1 MNSQRLSRI
10 QRHPTAEDL
19 EDGNRVQIGQDVW
32 RVLGS
37 LLLHSGCW
45 MFRLE
50 PVLVAQGASGP
61 ARLLVPAAPAAEG
74 AVPLWKL
81 VFAGE
86 AYDLPADLFTVRSEK
101 MTEVTL
107 NR

>member
-1 MNSQRLSRI
+1 MNAQRLSRI

-19 EDGNRVQIGQDVW
+19 EDGDRIQVGSDVW
-32 RVLGS
+32 RILGS

-45 MFRLE
+45 LFRLE
-50 PVLVAQGASGP
+50 PVRVAAPKGGP
-61 ARLLVPAAPAAEG
+61 ARLLVPAAPPAER
-74 AVPLWKL
+74 AVPLWTLILDGKPY
-81 VFAGE
+81 E
-86 AYDLPADLFTVRSEK
+86 LPADLFTVRPE

>member
-1 MNSQRLSRI
+1 MSSQRLSRI
-10 QRHPTAEDL
+10 PSHPTAEEL
-19 EDGNRVQIGQDVW
+19 EDGDRIQVGQDVW
-32 RVLGS
+32 RILGS

-50 PVLVAQGASGP
+50 PVRVADPKGGP
-61 ARLLVPAAPAAEG
+61 ARLLVPAVPPAER
-74 AVPLWKL
+74 AVPFWTL
-81 VFAGE
+81 VLGGQPYE
-86 AYDLPADLFTVRSEK
+86 LPADLFTVQPE